1 LLSIWKNLNQI
12 DFFILIQG
20 LFIVL
25 LIGVRIKSKKIT
37 CFIPELFLFS
47 LPYFW
52 SLSLFTSVESWFSQ
66 WLFPLLTVFSLS
78 LLIVCRSEM
87 SKTTDR
93 NTLQRTLLAAIF
105 ILLYAVLLRQTFP
118 PFTDQLFKTTTLNSI
133 AFFAGLPISFV
144 ALRSFN
150 WPE

>member
-1 LLSIWKNLNQI
+1 
-12 DFFILIQG
+12 
-20 LFIVL
+20 
-25 LIGVRIKSKKIT
+25 
-37 CFIPELFLFS
+37 
-47 LPYFW
+47 
-52 SLSLFTSVESWFSQ
+52 
-66 WLFPLLTVFSLS
+66 
-78 LLIVCRSEM
+78 M

-93 NTLQRTLLAAIF
+93 NTLQGTLLAAIF